1 VKRQRYGFTLIEL
14 LVVIAIIA
22 ILAAI
27 LLPVFAAARERARMS
42 SCVNNLKQMGTAE
55 QMYLQ
60 DSDEYFTGA
69 YVNSP
74 TGRRS
79 YPELLYP
86 YIKTR
91 AIFSCP
97 DGTPGQH
104 ALDDGV
110 NDQNANPV
118 TGNNVPYL
126 DYAYN
131 VVCGSGDN
139 PNPSIPCDTGNIKQ
153 SQLQEAATT
162 YMIFDAG
169 NANNGN
175 WFFYN
180 DWESQDTDVG
190 PGDAY
195 GGVYYGVPWHGHGAP
210 ADRYNP
216 ATGGREPLYRHGGQ
230 DTSNFLFFDGH
241 VKSAKTSLV
250 PTAQY
255 PLGSPID
262 WLYSKPA
269 NP

>member
-1 VKRQRYGFTLIEL
+1 LIEL

-69 YVNSP
+69 YVNSAP
-74 TGRRS
+74 GRRS
-79 YPELLYP
+79 FPELLYP

-97 DGTPGQH
+97 DGTQNQH
-104 ALDDGV
+104 LLDDGV
-110 NDQNANPV
+110 NDPNPNPL
-118 TGNNVPYL
+118 TGNNVAYL
-126 DYAYN
+126 DYSYN
-131 VVCGSGDN
+131 VVCGNPSN
-139 PNPSIPCDTGNIKQ
+139 PNPVIPCDNGNVKQ

-175 WFFYN
+175 WAFYN
-180 DWESQDTDVG
+180 DWETSDTDVNG
-190 PGDAY
+190 N
-195 GGVYYGVPWHGHGAP
+195 YYNNGWSGHAV
-210 ADRYNP
+210 DRYTP
-216 ATGGREPLYRHGGQ
+216 DTGGRAPFYRHGGQ
-230 DTSNFLFFDGH
+230 DTANFLFFDGH

-250 PTAQY
+250 PTTTY
-255 PLGSPID
+255 PAGSPIN
-262 WLYSKPA
+262 WMYTKPA
-269 NP
+269 TP